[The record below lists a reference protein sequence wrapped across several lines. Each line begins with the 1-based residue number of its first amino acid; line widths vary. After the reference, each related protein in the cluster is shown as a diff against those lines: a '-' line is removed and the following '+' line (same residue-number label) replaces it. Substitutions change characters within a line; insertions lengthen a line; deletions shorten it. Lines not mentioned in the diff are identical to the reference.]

1 MSTAM
6 GCVRPMTDST
16 TEHVVRFETLKD
28 CVLFWLGAL
37 KVTGGRYRY
46 RFSAESDDTIFCSCF
61 ALFILD
67 FFRETQK
74 FAEQERQGWISYIQ
88 GFQNEEHGYFEPEQY
103 YHEDKERN
111 RYQLTC
117 FCLSALRILGAEPR
131 LPLKFIE
138 QWKTPDDVK
147 KYLYDRGCHQGRPG
161 SGNKAMFLVIFL
173 TYEYERTRRNDLLDR
188 INAWFEFHDETR
200 NRNGF
205 WGRDLRS
212 HYLYGLQN
220 GFHQL
225 VMYFYWHK
233 DIPRLNR
240 IIDVALMSQ
249 DRRGFFA
256 PTPGGEAC
264 HDYDAIHILAM
275 AYRATDYRKDEI
287 ETCLHRAFDAVLS
300 TQNGDGGFCQSKSKL
315 TGPMDFFRH
324 VPIYFSGCRPY
335 LWYYRSR
342 ASLIALLKAR
352 DLIHTGWTQKP
363 RAWNQSSLW
372 DAWFRCLAL
381 AEIAQTIDDARMQ
394 DFKDVNFQKAPGL
407 GCFRQQGES
416 LRRSGC

>member
-1 MSTAM
+1 MLGFEKLRNDVVSWL
-6 GCVRPMTDST
+6 DS
-16 TEHVVRFETLKD
+16 
-28 CVLFWLGAL
+28 L
-37 KVTGGRYRY
+37 KVPESRGRYR
-46 RFSAESDDTIFCSCF
+46 FHANAEDTVFCTCF

-67 FFRETQK
+67 LFKETSRFTEKQ
-74 FAEQERQGWISYIQ
+74 RSGWISYIQ
-88 GFQNEEHGYFEPEQY
+88 RFQNEQYGYFEPEHY

-111 RYQLTC
+111 RHQLTC

-161 SGNKAMFLVIFL
+161 SGNKAMFQAIFL
-173 TYEYERTRRNDLLDR
+173 TCEYERTKEDHLLDE
-188 INAWFEFHDETR
+188 IGAWFEFHNETQ

-205 WGRDLRS
+205 WGSDLRS

-225 VMYFYWHK
+225 LMYFYWHK

-240 IIDVALMSQ
+240 IVDVALMSQ
-249 DRRGFFA
+249 DRDGFFA

-264 HDYDAIHILAM
+264 HDYDAIHILAL
-275 AYRATDYRKDEI
+275 ARRATDYRKDEI
-287 ETCLHRAFDAVLS
+287 ETCLSRAFEAVLS
-300 TQNGDGGFCQSKSKL
+300 TRNGDGGFCQSKSKL
-315 TGPMDFFRH
+315 MGLMDFFRH

-342 ASLIALLKAR
+342 VSLATVLKAGN
-352 DLIHTGWTQKP
+352 LIHTGWTREP
-363 RAWNQSSLW
+363 RWWSQSNLW
-372 DAWFRCLAL
+372 DTWFRCLAL
-381 AEIAQTIDDARMQ
+381 TEIAQTIDRTTVQ
-394 DFKDVNFQKAPGL
+394 DFRDVNFQKAPGI
-407 GCFRQQGES
+407 GCFRQ
-416 LRRSGC
+416 